1 MQDESIDLVL
11 RLVKKS
17 VQRWTVPFL
26 VRLAGDGPDPFLI
39 LVACILSLR
48 TCDQTVANAS
58 ERLFC
63 LASDPFSMAGISLQ
77 KIEKAI
83 FPVGFYRT
91 KAKQIQELSRKIC
104 KDFEG
109 SVPSAIEALVQL
121 PGVGR
126 KTANLVRT
134 MGHRKQGICV
144 DIHVHRICNRLGYV
158 GTKFPDETEMVLREK
173 LPEKYWIGFN
183 GMLVP
188 FGQNQ
193 CTPVSPRCSSCPICT
208 FCLRVGV
215 QGTR

>member
-1 MQDESIDLVL
+1 MQDEDINLVL

-17 VQRWTVPFL
+17 VRQWPDPFI
-26 VRLAGDGPDPFLI
+26 VRLAGNRPDPFLI

-48 TCDQTVANAS
+48 TRDQTVADAS
-58 ERLFC
+58 ERLFR
-63 LASDPFSMAGISLQ
+63 LASDPFLMSGISLGQ
-77 KIEKAI
+77 IEKAI

-91 KAKQIQELSRKIC
+91 KAKQIQGLSKKIC
-104 KDFEG
+104 QEYEG
-109 SVPSAIEALVQL
+109 SVPSTIEALVEL

-134 MGHRKQGICV
+134 MGYSKQGICV

-158 GTKFPDETEMVLREK
+158 ATKSPDETEMVLRQK

-193 CTPVSPRCSSCPICT
+193 CTPVSPRCSSCPICR
-208 FCLRVGV
+208 FCLRVDV
-215 QGTR
+215 RGTR